1 MVDFYLFKTALKD
14 LLRPKRLVVALGLA
28 IMPAALA
35 LLWRYTNPDA
45 FDSADA
51 YNTLASV
58 LVYSFMLVILSVVFG
73 TGVITQEIE
82 QKTIVYMLTRPVQ
95 RWRIVLMKFVAC
107 VVVIGAS
114 SGLCAVLLNAAC
126 FMGGDDVSS
135 MLRVADIKS
144 PHDFVMRLKA
154 HEDPV
159 SKRIFSKF
167 SPRLQDRLE
176 NIKDRPEFEDRFVRN
191 VVRQTNLR
199 TLRDDTH
206 FYDEKRFADVTL
218 RPETKALL
226 AQNPGGR
233 ERIKLNR
240 LLMEDAFSDVISPRK
255 VADVSLVRDVSVL
268 TVGAMAYGALFLL
281 LATLLNR
288 PLMIGLMFAFGWESW
303 VPNMPGK
310 FQMISIM
317 TYLKVL
323 APHSKPPAETVDL
336 LQFLSGGASDPIST
350 ATAWTVLLLA
360 IAACLVAALF
370 IFSVNEYVP
379 REDAE

>member
-28 IMPAALA
+28 AMPAVLA
-35 LLWRYTNPDA
+35 LLWRYSNPDA

-51 YNTLASV
+51 YNTLANV
-58 LVYSFMLVILSVVFG
+58 LVYGFLLVILSVVFG

-95 RWRIVLMKFVAC
+95 RWRIVLMKFIAC

-114 SGLCAVLLNAAC
+114 SALCTILLNAAC

-135 MLRVADIKS
+135 LLRVADVRN
-144 PHDFVMRLKA
+144 PHDFVMRIKS

-159 SKRIFSKF
+159 SARIYEKFGRNIKR
-167 SPRLQDRLE
+167 RLEGLNDTPEFPDRL
-176 NIKDRPEFEDRFVRN
+176 VRN
-191 VVRQTNLR
+191 VVRQTNF
-199 TLRDDTH
+199 TLRDDSH
-206 FYDEKRFADVTL
+206 FYDAKRFEDVTL
-218 RPETKALL
+218 RPETKKLL
-226 AQNPGGR
+226 AQNPTGR
-233 ERIKLNR
+233 ERIRLNR
-240 LLMEDAFSDVISPRK
+240 LLMEDAFSAEVSPRK
-255 VADVSLVRDVSVL
+255 VAEVTLARDVAVL
-268 TVGAMAYGALFLL
+268 SVGAMAYGALFLL

-310 FQMISIM
+310 FQLVSIM

-323 APHSKPPAETVDL
+323 APHAKPPAETVDL
-336 LQFLSGGASDPIST
+336 LQFLAGGNSDPIST
-350 ATAWTVLLLA
+350 ATAWTVLACA
-360 IAACLVAALF
+360 IAACLLAALF